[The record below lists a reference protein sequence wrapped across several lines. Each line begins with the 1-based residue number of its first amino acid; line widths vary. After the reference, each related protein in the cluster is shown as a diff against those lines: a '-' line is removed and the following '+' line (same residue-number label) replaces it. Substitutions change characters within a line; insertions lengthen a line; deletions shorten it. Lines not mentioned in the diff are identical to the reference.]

1 MTVGERLGPTI
12 AAAETERD
20 KAAFKG
26 ASSDRDS
33 LSLCARVLTI
43 ADGHSEVDGL
53 HAECG
58 DRGAGAPRRA
68 HHRARRRAHGKA
80 GARCADPPPLI
91 DRQADTC
98 CSLPP
103 RALIDLRR

>member
-33 LSLCARVLTI
+33 LSLSARV
-43 ADGHSEVDGL
+43 
-53 HAECG
+53 C
-58 DRGAGAPRRA
+58 
-68 HHRARRRAHGKA
+68 
-80 GARCADPPPLI
+80 
-91 DRQADTC
+91 
-98 CSLPP
+98 
-103 RALIDLRR
+103 